1 MRAGRRFQRR
11 EIRAVGM
18 TRHGNQSHVMRAQL
32 LEQYEVAGI
41 LHQHRVPGREQDARQ
56 QVEGVRCAVGG
67 DDVGGWRG
75 DAVLQQARGD
85 LLAQLTQSL
94 RRARQPRAGTP
105 AAHQARQHARGARL
119 QQPALGQEARA
130 GGDDVPA
137 LLQALARELQGI
149 RAELRQGFDGGER
162 RRQQALG
169 DEESAPGARLD
180 HPAGDQ
186 PVVGVHH
193 REGAGADLAGEL
205 ADRRQTRARRQ
216 LPVPHQ
222 LCDALADLIDQRLVR
237 IAAQLEHLK
246 PSASGSPHLSIM
258 TAVVANARA
267 MARLN
272 ARRPRGAASR
282 PRSELPNSA
291 QTVMHG
297 TPMPSMI
304 PAM

>member
-1 MRAGRRFQRR
+1 MCDATRVLV
-11 EIRAVGM
+11 AV
-18 TRHGNQSHVMRAQL
+18 
-32 LEQYEVAGI
+32 
-41 LHQHRVPGREQDARQ
+41 
-56 QVEGVRCAVGG
+56 
-67 DDVGGWRG
+67 
-75 DAVLQQARGD
+75 
-85 LLAQLTQSL
+85 
-94 RRARQPRAGTP
+94 
-105 AAHQARQHARGARL
+105 
-119 QQPALGQEARA
+119 
-130 GGDDVPA
+130 
-137 LLQALARELQGI
+137 ALAPDPHNDVVSGPC
-149 RAELRQGFDGGER
+149 
-162 RRQQALG
+162 ALYDAAPFNVTVSPG
-169 DEESAPGARLD
+169 SAFFFFFNDTATPEISPLPLHDAL
-180 HPAGDQ
+180 PIY
-186 PVVGVHH
+186 
-193 REGAGADLAGEL
+193 LAGEL

-267 MARLN
+267 MARVN